1 MWVYRVR
8 NETIREKVGVA
19 SVEDKMREVRLQWF
33 EHMRRRGTDAP
44 FRRCERLA
52 LDGFRGGRGLK
63 DVDKGRR
70 LVPVGRLQS
79 VARRAFEGRI
89 MDLETENRIA
99 SILLKEAAELRRQ
112 AESEA
117 NRAVEVNEMWKLRQK
132 ELELENRLNR
142 KSADKN
148 SDTTCL
154 SFSVTERR
162 SRERCDTD
170 SGTSRS
176 KKREIQ
182 DSYSGEEEGLGDAEI
197 EEFLHS
203 RVKRGRGTVGSRM
216 DEAGPY
222 LPSSPDPREKESA
235 SPDMK
240 LNKVGRYHAVIGPE
254 KPDWLNSTGSSENES
269 LSDDKM
275 KIPKKAKSSKHHD
288 HCRKHRSKKKS
299 KDKEGKRR
307 RREEQRIK
315 RHR

>member
-1 MWVYRVR
+1 
-8 NETIREKVGVA
+8 
-19 SVEDKMREVRLQWF
+19 
-33 EHMRRRGTDAP
+33 
-44 FRRCERLA
+44 
-52 LDGFRGGRGLK
+52 
-63 DVDKGRR
+63 
-70 LVPVGRLQS
+70 
-79 VARRAFEGRI
+79 

-112 AESEA
+112 AESEGALSYLHRPNVRGRPNSRFLTATVLGVQQA

-148 SDTTCL
+148 SDTTCH

-254 KPDWLNSTGSSENES
+254 KPDLLNSTGSSENES

-307 RREEQRIK
+307 RREEKRIK